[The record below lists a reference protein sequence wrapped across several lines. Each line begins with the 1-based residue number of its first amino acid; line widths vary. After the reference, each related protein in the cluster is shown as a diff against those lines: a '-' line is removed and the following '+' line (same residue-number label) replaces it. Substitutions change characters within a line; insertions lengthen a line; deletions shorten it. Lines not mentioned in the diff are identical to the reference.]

1 MTATMTVDD
10 RHGSVK
16 TVAAMDR
23 PEAEASVRDLTG
35 AAFPFRDFL
44 VARTYEPRADAAA
57 TLVARALA
65 DRMGGVVVIR
75 AEGES
80 LERQA
85 RHAALAVVGS
95 PLRRRPAGM
104 PGGNASVLAR
114 RLRIPVVV
122 VPRQVSVDLTGLR
135 SVVCG
140 VRDLHDTTSVVAAGA
155 LADALD
161 LQLVLVHLWDE
172 PDAYMPRARAFP
184 PGTFDPARPPDQVV
198 VRAPLGDVAWR
209 AGRWAPGASC
219 VRVIDGAV
227 GATLCQAG
235 VDERAALVAVT
246 ASRRGPFASALL
258 GSAARYVTRHAD
270 RPILVCPRQPD
281 PALRLGAHG
290 S

>member
-1 MTATMTVDD
+1 MAVDD

-16 TVAAMDR
+16 TAAAMDG
-23 PEAEASVRDLTG
+23 PEAEASCRDVMG
-35 AAFPFRDFL
+35 ASFPFRDFL

-65 DRMGGVVVIR
+65 DRMAGVVVVR

-85 RHAALAVVGS
+85 RHAALVVVGS

-104 PGGNASVLAR
+104 PGGNASVLVR
-114 RLRIPVVV
+114 RLRVPVVV
-122 VPRQVSVDLTGLR
+122 VPRQVNADLTGLR

-140 VRDLHDTTSVVAAGA
+140 VRDLHDTTSVAAAGA

-161 LQLVLVHLWDE
+161 LQLVLVHVWDE
-172 PDAYMPRARAFP
+172 PDAYMPRALAFP
-184 PGTFDPARPPDQVV
+184 PGTFDADRPRDQVA
-198 VRAPLGDVAWR
+198 VRALLGDVARR
-209 AGRWAPGASC
+209 AGRWAPGAAC

-227 GATLCQAG
+227 GTTLCHAG

-270 RPILVCPRQPD
+270 RPILVCPHQPD
-281 PALRLGAHG
+281 PALRLGALC